1 MFLLFILFSS
11 SDNLFVNNCYWLFV
25 GKFELFIYLFFL
37 CCYLLILNF
46 VLVFM
51 LRLMKY
57 YLGFKKIDMI

>member
-37 CCYLLILNF
+37 CYYLLILNF